1 MSIVKKRKSPE
12 MTRRLYGMV
21 PSVSTL
27 FNLVKT
33 HKIPATT
40 NILSLPLNEIKLR
53 PIIASCGGPA
63 DGLSRLLVRLLS
75 PLLRYL
81 GAHIVNVEEFILSLH
96 RCSVPKEAFYASFDV
111 VSLYTNVNN
120 VGAVQALLSLIEDNE
135 DHITMMGFPAS
146 EIKDLIEAALE
157 CNIFYFDNKFY
168 KQKLGLAMSNRI
180 APVLAVIFLDHI
192 ENSSLTSK
200 ILFYKRYIDD
210 VFVIRTAEEDL
221 VETLKRLNSHD
232 ANIAFTWKI
241 QGEIVFYHSSIQRS
255 AHPVYIKANVVRN
268 LLQGKRKLGTR
279 RDSIGDAK
287 VESILNS
294 NGYFESNPKTWVPYR
309 TADGVSLILPF
320 VNDRM
325 AREVNHIV
333 KNSELPIR
341 LVFRPPPTLKDFLTS
356 SRIYEKRCREQSCR
370 YCTSEKI
377 CELQGTVYLIQC
389 GGCGEK
395 HRTLKHEKEN
405 APSFDVRVLHRYLVR
420 PLERKIMEARE
431 IYRIKPEINAKEEM
445 RDLLR
450 LIE

>member
-1 MSIVKKRKSPE
+1 M
-12 MTRRLYGMV
+12 
-21 PSVSTL
+21 
-27 FNLVKT
+27 
-33 HKIPATT
+33 
-40 NILSLPLNEIKLR
+40 
-53 PIIASCGGPA
+53 
-63 DGLSRLLVRLLS
+63 
-75 PLLRYL
+75 
-81 GAHIVNVEEFILSLH
+81 
-96 RCSVPKEAFYASFDV
+96 
-111 VSLYTNVNN
+111 
-120 VGAVQALLSLIEDNE
+120 
-135 DHITMMGFPAS
+135 
-146 EIKDLIEAALE
+146 
-157 CNIFYFDNKFY
+157 
-168 KQKLGLAMSNRI
+168 
-180 APVLAVIFLDHI
+180 
-192 ENSSLTSK
+192 
-200 ILFYKRYIDD
+200 
-210 VFVIRTAEEDL
+210 
-221 VETLKRLNSHD
+221 
-232 ANIAFTWKI
+232 
-241 QGEIVFYHSSIQRS
+241 
-255 AHPVYIKANVVRN
+255 KANVVRN
-268 LLQGKRKLGTR
+268 LLQTKRKLGTR
-279 RDSIGDAK
+279 RDSVVDAK

-294 NGYFESNPKTWVPYR
+294 NGYFEGNTKTWVPYR

-320 VNDRM
+320 VNDKM

-395 HRTLKHEKEN
+395 YVGETARPLKIRLDEHRRALANPAAYPNSSFSRHRTLKHEKEN